1 MEPEE
6 GSPEVLRAERDSV
19 GGLLTETW
27 PTTESRRT
35 ASANEI
41 DLRLYLRVESEL
53 LRSLLRTTV
62 PSDGGLTGLRG
73 PERTPGEVAISLTD
87 QPQLLRSR
95 TFHLHLETLLLDS
108 SSYTPKLCNFRG
120 STFRDR

>member
-1 MEPEE
+1 MR
-6 GSPEVLRAERDSV
+6 VR
-19 GGLLTETW
+19 LLTETW

-35 ASANEI
+35 ASANEM

-73 PERTPGEVAISLTD
+73 PERTPGEVAISPTD
-87 QPQLLRSR
+87 HQRHTLELVLLR
-95 TFHLHLETLLLDS
+95 TLS
-108 SSYTPKLCNFRG
+108 KNFRVPR
-120 STFRDR
+120 F